1 MAVARVAARVQ
12 EGGHDVPEE
21 TIRRRY
27 DAGLSN
33 FFRLYQPMTT
43 TWKLCDNSEAANPR
57 LIASGEANLT
67 RLVADLPGWEQIK
80 ARYGL

>member
-1 MAVARVAARVQ
+1 VARVAARVQ

-27 DAGLSN
+27 DGGLSN

-43 TWKLCDNSEAANPR
+43 TWQLYDNSVSDNPR
-57 LIASGEANLT
+57 LIASGEAALA
-67 RLVADLPGWEQIK
+67 RIVDDLSAWEQIK
-80 ARYGL
+80 TRYGL